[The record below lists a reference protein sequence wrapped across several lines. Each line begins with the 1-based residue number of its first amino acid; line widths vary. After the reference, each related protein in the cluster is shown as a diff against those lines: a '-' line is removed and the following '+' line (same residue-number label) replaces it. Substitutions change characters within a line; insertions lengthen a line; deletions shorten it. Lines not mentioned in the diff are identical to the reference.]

1 MKKVLLIFTVLLS
14 AVFVSCSSNSKS
26 ITPTST
32 EFTSG
37 ELAKYVEIVDQPSEL
52 TFAEKDDVIETQYI
66 RLKVTLKMVK
76 DGFKDVDARD
86 IDFTGLLSVAV
97 INLVDE
103 NGTEVQDLSVKSED
117 LLKLK
122 KLLTGNEGDTEEI
135 IFEGE
140 FHNRDDAP
148 NWFKEASQFTPYLSG
163 DISVENSSVPYDDMC
178 SSNSKSI
185 TPTSTEFTSG
195 ELAKYVEIVDQ
206 PSELT
211 FAEKDDVIETQYIR
225 LKVTLK
231 MVKDGFKDV
240 DARDIDFTGLLSVAV
255 INLVDENGTEVQ
267 DLSVKS
273 EDLLKLKKLLTGNEG
288 DTEEIIFEG
297 EFHNRDDAPNWFK
310 EASQFTPY
318 LSGDISL

>member
-1 MKKVLLIFTVLLS
+1 MKKVLLIFTALLS

-52 TFAEKDDVIETQYI
+52 TFAEKDGAIASTQYI

-103 NGTEVQDLSVKSED
+103 NGTEVRDLSVKNED

-135 IFEGE
+135 IFEGVY
-140 FHNRDDAP
+140 HNHDDAP

-163 DISVENSSVPYDDMC
+163 DISVEISSVPYDDIDEDSDEEYSFDSEDE
-178 SSNSKSI
+178 SSETDSQDWDAVLDSY
-185 TPTSTEFTSG
+185 E
-195 ELAKYVEIVDQ
+195 EYVNN
-206 PSELT
+206 
-211 FAEKDDVIETQYIR
+211 YISL
-225 LKVTLK
+225 LKK
-231 MVKDGFKDV
+231 AKDGDM
-240 DARDIDFTGLLSVAV
+240 DALSEYPS
-255 INLVDENGTEVQ
+255 ILENAQE
-267 DLSVKS
+267 LS
-273 EDLLKLKKLLTGNEG
+273 EKLQNAKGSMSSSQLSRYAKITTNM
-288 DTEEIIFEG
+288 TK
-297 EFHNRDDAPNWFK
+297 AA
-310 EASQFTPY
+310 ASMN
-318 LSGDISL
+318 

>member
-1 MKKVLLIFTVLLS
+1 MKKVLLIFTALLS

-52 TFAEKDDVIETQYI
+52 TFAEKDGAIATQYI

-86 IDFTGLLSVAV
+86 INFTGLLSVAV

-140 FHNRDDAP
+140 FYNHDDAP

-163 DISVENSSVPYDDMC
+163 DISVENSSVPYDD
-178 SSNSKSI
+178 
-185 TPTSTEFTSG
+185 
-195 ELAKYVEIVDQ
+195 
-206 PSELT
+206 
-211 FAEKDDVIETQYIR
+211 
-225 LKVTLK
+225 
-231 MVKDGFKDV
+231 
-240 DARDIDFTGLLSVAV
+240 IDEDS
-255 INLVDENGTEVQ
+255 DEEYSF
-267 DLSVKS
+267 DS
-273 EDLLKLKKLLTGNEG
+273 EDESSETDSQDWEALLDSYEQYVDKYISCMKKAAKG
-288 DTEEIIFEG
+288 DMSALSEYPDLMEKAQ
-297 EFHNRDDAPNWFK
+297 EFSDKMSGAQGDMS
-310 EASQFTPY
+310 ASQWARYMKITNKMATAAQQMQ
-318 LSGDISL
+318 

>member
-1 MKKVLLIFTVLLS
+1 MKKVLLIFTALLS
-14 AVFVSCSSNSKS
+14 AVFVSCSSGGADTKS

-52 TFAEKDDVIETQYI
+52 TFAEKDGAIATQYI

-103 NGTEVQDLSVKSED
+103 NGTKVQDLYVKSED
-117 LLKLK
+117 LLKLQ

-140 FHNRDDAP
+140 FHNHDDAP

-163 DISVENSSVPYDDMC
+163 DISVENSSVPDD
-178 SSNSKSI
+178 
-185 TPTSTEFTSG
+185 
-195 ELAKYVEIVDQ
+195 
-206 PSELT
+206 
-211 FAEKDDVIETQYIR
+211 
-225 LKVTLK
+225 
-231 MVKDGFKDV
+231 
-240 DARDIDFTGLLSVAV
+240 DIDKDS
-255 INLVDENGTEVQ
+255 D
-267 DLSVKS
+267 DDS
-273 EDLLKLKKLLTGNEG
+273 EDESSETDSQDWEALLDSYEQYVDKYILCMKKAAKG
-288 DTEEIIFEG
+288 DMSALSEYPDLMEKAQ
-297 EFHNRDDAPNWFK
+297 EFSDKMSGAQGDMS
-310 EASQFTPY
+310 ASQWARY
-318 LSGDISL
+318 LKITTKMTTATQEMR